1 MAIDMAT
8 IGNKR
13 YAMIPMDEYEDMMD
27 DLQDMQE
34 IGEILEIHRQ
44 IKTGEMP
51 TYPASVVNALINGVN
66 PVKVYREHKGLTQ
79 QELADKIGK
88 SVAMI
93 RKIENGES
101 EASVSTMKAI
111 ANVLDTDVDSL
122 I

>member
-8 IGNKR
+8 IGNKQ

-34 IGEILEIHRQ
+34 IGKILEIHRQ

>member
-8 IGNKR
+8 IGNKQ

-44 IKTGEMP
+44 MKTGEMP
-51 TYPASVVNALINGVN
+51 TYSGEFIHKMLSGVN
-66 PVKVYREHKGLTQ
+66 KVKLHREHKGLTQ